1 MPLVL
6 FWRLWLPACDDFD
19 QQMILTR
26 RKGGLGRGHA
36 TGGPMKV
43 MDREPRKRGGKP
55 LRGLDERLHRLS
67 T

>member
-26 RKGGLGRGHA
+26 RKGGRW
-36 TGGPMKV
+36 
-43 MDREPRKRGGKP
+43 
-55 LRGLDERLHRLS
+55 LRFVLQEQWAGTLDVADTWRRVLADAELADA
-67 T
+67 